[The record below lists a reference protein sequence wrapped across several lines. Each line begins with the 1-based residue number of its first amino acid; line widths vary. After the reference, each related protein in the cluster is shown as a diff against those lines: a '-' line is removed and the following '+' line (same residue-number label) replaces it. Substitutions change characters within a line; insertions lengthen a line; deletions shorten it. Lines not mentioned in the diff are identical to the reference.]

1 MPLPTTPLLNG
12 RVGRGEKEWNKGRG
26 GGGDK
31 KNTIKR

>member
-26 GGGDK
+26 GGGG
-31 KNTIKR
+31 